1 MPVPPVRAPTALK
14 TFRCSRSCARAAM
27 HPTAAVRHRGTK
39 ADAAVAP
46 SCIATRRSVRRR
58 DSGRIIRAPGMLYE
72 NARWLAAGPMLV
84 DRDFPEAQ
92 VLPNRPAEIDACHKC
107 GLRGHLEVTVNVEA
121 LKQLTRV
128 LSSVPSSEFGINDW
142 KTCACG
148 HATRD
153 PWFQEQGF
161 THCHAAYINRKPSRC
176 SAPLAGRSFPR
187 RPLSS
192 GLEHLLNREA
202 QARSR

>member
-1 MPVPPVRAPTALK
+1 
-14 TFRCSRSCARAAM
+14 
-27 HPTAAVRHRGTK
+27 
-39 ADAAVAP
+39 
-46 SCIATRRSVRRR
+46 
-58 DSGRIIRAPGMLYE
+58 
-72 NARWLAAGPMLV
+72 MLV

-128 LSSVPSSEFGINDW
+128 LSSVPSSAFGINDW

-161 THCHAAYINRKPSRC
+161 THCHDFRTAAAFFGIRQQEAVALF
-176 SAPLAGRSFPR
+176 SAPRWTVVTPQTVIQRIRALIEQGSASAKPMAEGRDIHAR
-187 RPLSS
+187 RQAVID
-192 GLEHLLNREA
+192 GLLTSANNA
-202 QARSR
+202 ARRARRAVTTLVAAFF